1 MKVYIFLM
9 KLYSL
14 EKKNKTNIL
23 FHKDTYRRWWL
34 YGRKTFK
41 TCTNEGYCY

>member
-1 MKVYIFLM
+1 MKVYILFNETIQ
-9 KLYSL
+9 SG
-14 EKKNKTNIL
+14 KKNKTNIL

-41 TCTNEGYCY
+41 ACTNEGYCY